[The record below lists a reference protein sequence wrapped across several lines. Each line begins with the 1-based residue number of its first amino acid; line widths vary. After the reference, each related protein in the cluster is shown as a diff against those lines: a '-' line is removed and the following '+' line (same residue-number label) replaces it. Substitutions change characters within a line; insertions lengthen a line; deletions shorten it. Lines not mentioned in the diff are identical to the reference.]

1 MSHDNPERALA
12 LSYAPQSART
22 ALAALFALDD
32 TLASILR
39 STREP
44 LIGQMR
50 LTWWF
55 EALGRLDTE
64 PAPAEPVLTAL
75 QNEVLP
81 AGVSGATLAGLT
93 DGWEALL
100 EPDIDTA
107 VIKRFGRDRGQRLFE
122 LAAIILSITDTRI
135 GLAGEGW
142 ALADLAQK
150 LSVPSGQELAKVAAV
165 DALGRALH
173 GRWPSAARA
182 LGALALSARFDM
194 MSKPSPPGSPKRVG
208 RLALHRLTGY

>member
-22 ALAALFALDD
+22 VLAALFALDD

-55 EALGRLDTE
+55 E
-64 PAPAEPVLTAL
+64 
-75 QNEVLP
+75 VLP
-81 AGVSGATLAGLT
+81 SGVSGAMLAKLT

-100 EPDIDTA
+100 QPDIDTA
-107 VIKRFGRDRGQRLFE
+107 AIERFGRDRGQRLFE

-150 LSVPSGQELAKVAAV
+150 LSVPSGQDLAKVAAV

-173 GRWPSAARA
+173 GRWPSVARA

-194 MSKPSPPGSPKRVG
+194 MSEPSPPGSPKRVA

>member
-55 EALGRLDTE
+55 EALERLDTA

-81 AGVSGATLAGLT
+81 AGVSGAMLATLA

-107 VIKRFGRDRGQRLFE
+107 AIERFGRDRGQRLFE
-122 LAAIILSITDTRI
+122 LATNILAITDTRI
-135 GLAGEGW
+135 GLAGKGW

-150 LSVPSGQELAKVAAV
+150 LSDPSGRELAKAGAV
-165 DALGRALH
+165 EALDGALH

-194 MSKPSPPGSPKRVG
+194 MSEPSSPGSPKRVA